1 MAEKEPENKKGG
13 IFGGKSSMKE
23 DLRDISG
30 DKKVTFA
37 DTWLGDLLGADG
49 SFGVQ
54 GPGLRRSWFGARRD
68 GPGSKA
74 NKPNLEDVRRMEEMD
89 QVAGTGG
96 PKRERIAR
104 ALEELDQVAGTGGPR
119 RGRYSEMDQ
128 VAGTGGPRRGNF
140 TEEEAGL
147 DIDMRAG
154 YKASLIG
161 RRGTDL
167 ENKTSIAD
175 LSEMSGSGMQGLPAK
190 PKQDIDM
197 RAGYKAS
204 LSGNTGLDAVDLPEP
219 TISATSPKQPSSS
232 RLMKNSELDAGSA
245 EKDEGVKAG
254 RTVGLMSRPSSEKM
268 PLVSAENQTAFFGDL
283 LQVLGSKSGVYKDI
297 NELLSSG
304 GKFKKRENLTKII
317 KEVQA
322 APKSEAKSRA
332 LDKLYQMRDALK

>member
-1 MAEKEPENKKGG
+1 MAEKEPEKKKGG

-30 DKKVTFA
+30 DEKVTFA

-74 NKPNLEDVRRMEEMD
+74 NKPNLIDLERMEAME
-89 QVAGTGG
+89 QVL
-96 PKRERIAR
+96 K
-104 ALEELDQVAGTGGPR
+104 EEPTA
-119 RGRYSEMDQ
+119 
-128 VAGTGGPRRGNF
+128 
-140 TEEEAGL
+140 
-147 DIDMRAG
+147 
-154 YKASLIG
+154 
-161 RRGTDL
+161 
-167 ENKTSIAD
+167 TSIKTPTVTTTRLSSVNGGRGDGLTEMARRAIDRAD
-175 LSEMSGSGMQGLPAK
+175 NMDTVKDIGLPK
-190 PKQDIDM
+190 PKI
-197 RAGYKAS
+197 
-204 LSGNTGLDAVDLPEP
+204 TPE
-219 TISATSPKQPSSS
+219 SPEQPPES
-232 RLMKNSELDAGSA
+232 RLMKNSEFGMGTA
-245 EKDEGVKAG
+245 EQDVGVEAG
-254 RTVGLMSRPSSEKM
+254 RTIGLMSRPSSEKM

-283 LQVLGSKSGVYKDI
+283 LQVLGSKSKTYKDI